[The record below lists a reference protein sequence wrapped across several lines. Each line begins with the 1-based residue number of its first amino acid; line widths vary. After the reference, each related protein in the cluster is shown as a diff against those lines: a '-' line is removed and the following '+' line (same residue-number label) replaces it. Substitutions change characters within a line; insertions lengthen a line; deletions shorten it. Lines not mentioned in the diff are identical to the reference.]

1 MTIGK
6 IYYLS
11 IICGKLYEF
20 LFFMKFPLTIAAGV
34 TVACYVTTMMDN
46 FKHKDLFI
54 NEITLAKKCLKWTVI
69 PLLLVVIVSMFVPSK
84 EDFLIIAMTKD
95 YTTQQVYTMTKDEI
109 KDGIDYFVNQLNKVK
124 RGY

>member
-11 IICGKLYEF
+11 TMLDKLNV
-20 LFFMKFPLTIAAGV
+20 LFFVLRIVLF
-34 TVACYVTTMMDN
+34 VACCVFTACSFDGASPEDDI
-46 FKHKDLFI
+46 KHFRKSLRI
-54 NEITLAKKCLKWTVI
+54 SGIALA
-69 PLLLVVIVSMFVPSK
+69 IVSILSIVTPNK

-109 KDGIDYFVNQLNKVK
+109 KDGIDYFVNQVNKVK

>member
-11 IICGKLYEF
+11 TMLDKLNV
-20 LFFMKFPLTIAAGV
+20 LFFVLRIVLF
-34 TVACYVTTMMDN
+34 VACCIFTACNLDSSVASSEDDIKR
-46 FKHKDLFI
+46 FRKSLRI
-54 NEITLAKKCLKWTVI
+54 SGIALA
-69 PLLLVVIVSMFVPSK
+69 IVSILSIVTPNK
-84 EDFLIIAMTKD
+84 EDFLVISMTKD

-109 KDGIDYFVNQLNKVK
+109 KDGIDYFVNQVNKVK